1 MFVDEVKMEL
11 YAGRGGDGCTSFR
24 REKYIPMGGPDGGSG
39 GKGGDIIFVASK
51 DLKTL
56 VDLKY
61 HRIMKAD
68 KGMNGKGKNR
78 KGKDAD
84 NIVVKVPLGTTVID
98 DDTGLV
104 MADLTHDKEEL
115 VVAEGGRGGRGNVA
129 FATHEKPAPE
139 FSELGEPGEVRYIKC
154 ELKVLADVGL
164 VGMPSVGKSSILA
177 AVSSATPKIAAY
189 HFTTLT
195 PNLGVV
201 NLKNGQKFVLADLPG
216 MIEGASEGVGLGDRF
231 LKHAKRTRI
240 LAHVLD
246 MAGSEGRDPIDDYEI
261 IRKEIVNYNDNLANK
276 LEIVVANK
284 MDMPGF
290 KENLERF
297 KAKYP
302 DKKVYAVSAINN
314 EGLDELMNG
323 LSASLEKIES
333 TDLYTE
339 EDYESTIVYKFKN
352 EKPYTI
358 TKENGIWVLRGKEIE
373 KLFAMTRFTEQEGVM
388 RFARKL
394 KGMGVEDELERLGAK
409 RGDEVQILD
418 YIFEFK
424 D

>member
-201 NLKNGQKFVLADLPG
+201 NLKNGQNFVLADLPG

-261 IRKEIVNYNDNLANK
+261 IRKEIVNYNYDLANK

-284 MDMPGF
+284 MDMPDF

-302 DKKVYAVSAINN
+302 DKQVYAVSAINN

>member
-246 MAGSEGRDPIDDYEI
+246 MAGSEERDPIDDYEI
-261 IRKEIVNYNDNLANK
+261 IRKEIVNYNDNLASK

-290 KENLERF
+290 RENLERF
-297 KAKYP
+297 KVKYP
-302 DKKVYAVSAINN
+302 DKQVYAVSAINN
-314 EGLDELMNG
+314 EGLDELMNV
-323 LSASLEKIES
+323 LSACLEKIES

>member
-261 IRKEIVNYNDNLANK
+261 IRKEIVNYNDDLANK

-284 MDMPGF
+284 MDMPDF

-302 DKKVYAVSAINN
+302 DKQVYAVSAINN

-333 TDLYTE
+333 IDLYTE

-352 EKPYTI
+352 EKPYII

>member
-104 MADLTHDKEEL
+104 MADLTHDNEEL

-246 MAGSEGRDPIDDYEI
+246 MAGSEGRDPIADYEI

-276 LEIVVANK
+276 LDIVVANK
-284 MDMPGF
+284 MDMPDF

-302 DKKVYAVSAINN
+302 DKQVYAVSAINN

>member
-261 IRKEIVNYNDNLANK
+261 IRKEIVNYNDDLANK

-284 MDMPGF
+284 MDMPDF

-302 DKKVYAVSAINN
+302 DKQVYAVSAINN

>member
-11 YAGRGGDGCTSFR
+11 YAGRGGDGCMAFR

-261 IRKEIVNYNDNLANK
+261 IRKEIVNYNDDLANK

-284 MDMPGF
+284 LDMPDF
-290 KENLERF
+290 KEKLERF

-302 DKKVYAVSAINN
+302 DKQVYAVSAINN

>member
-84 NIVVKVPLGTTVID
+84 NIAVKVPLGTTVID

-201 NLKNGQKFVLADLPG
+201 NLKNGQKFILADLPG

-261 IRKEIVNYNDNLANK
+261 IRKEIVNYNDDLANK

-284 MDMPGF
+284 MDMPDF

-302 DKKVYAVSAINN
+302 DKQVYAVSAINN

-333 TDLYTE
+333 IDLYTE

-352 EKPYTI
+352 EKPYII